1 MGKGSSQTTEVKIPK
16 WQEDEIKSALEKAK
30 GLNLPY
36 APYMGITSVAPR
48 EGRDASLNMAR
59 SAFGLPQYKSALP
72 TPTEMGGMRGYRA
85 YDVYADALERFKQ
98 QNPDHY
104 ARIVA
109 QTAPQGTINPVSG
122 MPLTA
127 GDTSATPV
135 NATPQNAVT
144 TADVVRNTGSD
155 DNWSAPAHTGMDLLD
170 WISGTNNEQD
180 TETLDAMSGYN
191 TDNRSQSEKWDDKD
205 TAPDKPKSLIDYFF
219 G

>member
-1 MGKGSSQTTEVKIPK
+1 MSKGGSSQTTEVKIPK
-16 WQEDEIKSALEKAK
+16 WQEDEIKLALEKAK

-36 APYMGITSVAPR
+36 APYMGVTSIAPS
-48 EGRDASLNMAR
+48 ENRDASLNMAR

-72 TPTEMGGMRGYRA
+72 EPTEMGGMRGYRA

-98 QNPDHY
+98 QNPDQY

-135 NATPQNAVT
+135 NLDPQST
-144 TADVVRNTGSD
+144 VRNTGSD
-155 DNWSAPAHTGMDLLD
+155 DNWSAPEHTGMDLLD
-170 WISGTNNEQD
+170 WLSGTNNEQD
-180 TETLDAMSGYN
+180 TETLDALGGYN

-205 TAPDKPKSLIDYFF
+205 TAPDKPKSIFDYFF

>member
-1 MGKGSSQTTEVKIPK
+1 MSKGGSSTTTEVKIPK
-16 WQEDEIKSALEKAK
+16 WQEDEIKKALEKAK

-36 APYMGITSVAPR
+36 APYMGITSVAPS
-48 EGRDASLNMAR
+48 ESRDASLNMAR
-59 SAFGLPQYKSALP
+59 NAFGLPQYKSALP
-72 TPTEMGGMRGYRA
+72 PPTEMGGMRGYRA

-98 QNPDHY
+98 QNPEQY
-104 ARIVA
+104 ERIVA
-109 QTAPQGTINPVSG
+109 QTAPEGMINPVSG

-135 NATPQNAVT
+135 SLDPQST
-144 TADVVRNTGSD
+144 VRNTGSD
-155 DNWSAPAHTGMDLLD
+155 DDWSAPPHTGMDLLD

>member
-1 MGKGSSQTTEVKIPK
+1 MSKGGSQTTEVKIPQ
-16 WQEDEIKSALEKAK
+16 WQEDEIKKALAKAE

-48 EGRDASLNMAR
+48 EGRDVSLNTAR
-59 SAFGLPQYKSALP
+59 NAFGLPEYKSTLP
-72 TPTEMGGMRGYRA
+72 PPTEMGGLRGYRA
-85 YDVYADALERFKQ
+85 FDVYDDALKRFKQ

-135 NATPQNAVT
+135 SLDPQST
-144 TADVVRNTGSD
+144 VRNTGSD

-170 WISGTNNEQD
+170 WLSGTNNEQD
-180 TETLDAMSGYN
+180 TETFDAMGGFN

-205 TAPDKPKSLIDYFF
+205 TASDKPKTLYDYFF

>member
-1 MGKGSSQTTEVKIPK
+1 MSKGGSSTTTEVKIPK
-16 WQEDEIKSALEKAK
+16 WQEDEIKKALEKAK

-59 SAFGLPQYKSALP
+59 NAFGLPEYKSALP
-72 TPTEMGGMRGYRA
+72 PPTEMGGMRGYRA

-98 QNPDHY
+98 QNPEQY
-104 ARIVA
+104 ERIVA
-109 QTAPQGTINPVSG
+109 QTAPEGMINPVSG

-135 NATPQNAVT
+135 SLDPQSTVNLDPQST
-144 TADVVRNTGSD
+144 VRNTGSD
-155 DNWSAPAHTGMDLLD
+155 DDWSAPPHTGMDLLD
-170 WISGTNNEQD
+170 WMSGTNNEQD
-180 TETLDAMSGYN
+180 TETYDAMG
-191 TDNRSQSEKWDDKD
+191 DLEPDK
-205 TAPDKPKSLIDYFF
+205 KPKSLIDYFF